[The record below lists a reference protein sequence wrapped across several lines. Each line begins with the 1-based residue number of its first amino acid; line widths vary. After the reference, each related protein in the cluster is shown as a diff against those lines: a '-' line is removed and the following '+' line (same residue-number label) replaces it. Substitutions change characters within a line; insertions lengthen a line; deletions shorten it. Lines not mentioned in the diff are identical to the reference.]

1 MRIRSAVHKDM
12 DGLNRLLRQVLDVHH
27 QGRPDLFKGG
37 VKKYTDAELS
47 AIIDDSNRPIFVAVN
62 EQDEILG
69 YCFCI
74 FKQLQDNIMTDVK
87 TLYIDD
93 LCVDE
98 SCRGQHIGSQLYCFV
113 RAFAKEQGCYNLT
126 LNVWAL
132 NPGAIKFYEKC
143 GLSPQKYCM
152 ETGL

>member
-1 MRIRSAVHKDM
+1 MRIRRAEHKDM

-27 QGRPDLFKGG
+27 KGRPDLFKGG
-37 VKKYTDAELS
+37 VKKYTDAEL
-47 AIIDDSNRPIFVAVN
+47 ADIIDDNSRPIFVAVN
-62 EQDEILG
+62 EQEQVLG

-74 FKQLQDNIMTDVK
+74 FKQLQDNIMTNVK

-98 SCRGQHIGSQLYCFV
+98 RCRGQYIGSDLYQFV

-143 GLSPQKYCM
+143 GLLPQKYCM
-152 ETGL
+152 ETIL